1 MTLPEEDRPPLFRR
15 WSAWYA
21 IVLGL
26 LIAQIIAY
34 YLITA

>member
-1 MTLPEEDRPPLFRR
+1 MSDSSEDRPPVFRR

-26 LIAQIIAY
+26 LVLQIVAY
-34 YLITA
+34 YLITV